1 MKPNGSDPRAAQ
13 PALVGGIEAV
23 GGHTPLPRLTTPTPS
38 RFRDETGADQM
49 NRSKILEMLDAA
61 AGVAA
66 LAIILTAILWCTP

>member
-1 MKPNGSDPRAAQ
+1 MTSTGSDSRAAQ
-13 PALVGGIEAV
+13 PALAGGIEAV
-23 GGHTPLPRLTTPTPS
+23 EGHQPLPRLKTPTPS

-49 NRSKILEMLDAA
+49 NRSKILELLDAA